1 MVAATWPDG
10 CFEEI
15 GGFENETDASE
26 WVAKKFQTL
35 ARRSREK
42 GCFRMKAVG
51 SLFDL
56 RVNRETVTRSCT
68 SRKMRG
74 SGPKN
79 EKVNAVA
86 IAD

>member
-1 MVAATWPDG
+1 
-10 CFEEI
+10 
-15 GGFENETDASE
+15 
-26 WVAKKFQTL
+26 
-35 ARRSREK
+35 
-42 GCFRMKAVG
+42 MKAVG